1 MLSLPNVE
9 ADTGNNDAERPLYSA
24 EPQHLIQELV
34 RNLSHIDSEYNLR
47 MNSLERSSTNDD
59 LKPYI
64 AQRLRAAHRE
74 RREPYVRQLEAL
86 RAQHH
91 NSSAL

>member
-1 MLSLPNVE
+1 MLGLPNVE

-24 EPQHLIQELV
+24 EPQRLIQELV

-47 MNSLERSSTNDD
+47 MSSLERSSTDDD

-86 RAQHH
+86 WAQQQ